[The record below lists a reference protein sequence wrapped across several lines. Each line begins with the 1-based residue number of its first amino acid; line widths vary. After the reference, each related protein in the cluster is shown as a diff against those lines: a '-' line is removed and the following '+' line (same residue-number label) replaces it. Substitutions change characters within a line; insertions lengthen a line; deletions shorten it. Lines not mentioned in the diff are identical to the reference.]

1 MKNVLKAIERGIVK
15 GAIWIYCKVVYRF
28 KLVGKENIPKEG
40 PVIICG
46 NHRTFLDTP
55 LI

>member
-28 KLVGKENIPKEG
+28 KLVGKENIP
-40 PVIICG
+40 
-46 NHRTFLDTP
+46 P
-55 LI
+55 LAEVL